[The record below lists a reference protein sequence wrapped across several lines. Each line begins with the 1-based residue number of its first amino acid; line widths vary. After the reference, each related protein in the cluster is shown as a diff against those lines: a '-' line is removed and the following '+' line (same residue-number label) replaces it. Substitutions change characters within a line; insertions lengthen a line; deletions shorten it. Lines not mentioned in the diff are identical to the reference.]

1 MLTQMLPQRPLA
13 THQLNFVHN
22 FMIFE
27 LIPTLNWTF
36 EQISFSS
43 FNTLWF
49 TFRIETSKRN
59 CEIWWN
65 NSSLCNK
72 AAKTMQNHWE
82 ILNWN
87 LTLPDLIIQIQEKNC
102 RCIFLPKMERIKCM
116 PFFSCI
122 LHPITTKIARKKPK
136 IGTFFTQ
143 PRHKNK
149 WSKVLSSRRQDC
161 TVWASSQDVQH
172 GRSAARQDRRKI
184 QSHKFRGVM
193 LRLQLKIKIKTAAA

>member
-22 FMIFE
+22 LMIFE

-59 CEIWWN
+59 CDIWWN

-122 LHPITTKIARKKPK
+122 LHPITTKNARKNPK
-136 IGTFFTQ
+136 MVPFSGPITSGLIRVFAEVDFWKYDFWKNDFFE
-143 PRHKNK
+143 RKYADFHK
-149 WSKVLSSRRQDC
+149 SRKSFYEN
-161 TVWASSQDVQH
+161 SSQH
-172 GRSAARQDRRKI
+172 AWFS
-184 QSHKFRGVM
+184 
-193 LRLQLKIKIKTAAA
+193 